1 MVKNHINRMILETF
15 EYPYQEKRREE
26 LILLGDTLDNLY
38 DSI

>member
-1 MVKNHINRMILETF
+1 MLKNHINRMILETF
-15 EYPYQEKRREE
+15 EHPCREKWREE